1 MLSDLPPGV
10 GIQDE
15 LMIEL
20 WRVLSNVHAGT
31 DVREGV
37 DQLRKAAWI
46 FAERMHGEPF
56 VILGGNG

>member
-1 MLSDLPPGV
+1 
-10 GIQDE
+10 
-15 LMIEL
+15 MIEL